1 MKFRSFE
8 KKNYKESNMQTRS
21 QTKKAQEKSSL
32 FSMVIEVT
40 PPEES
45 TSTIA
50 KLKSF
55 FSNMENNRSSENI
68 VLSKELMTESNQSA
82 QDVSVPPSITPSRTR
97 IESMQASKAVIPVVA
112 KNSFVSRFC
121 NITGRVILFAVQT
134 IPSI

>member
-45 TSTIA
+45 TST
-50 KLKSF
+50 KT
-55 FSNMENNRSSENI
+55 I
-68 VLSKELMTESNQSA
+68 V
-82 QDVSVPPSITPSRTR
+82 
-97 IESMQASKAVIPVVA
+97 
-112 KNSFVSRFC
+112 
-121 NITGRVILFAVQT
+121 RVKTLC
-134 IPSI
+134 